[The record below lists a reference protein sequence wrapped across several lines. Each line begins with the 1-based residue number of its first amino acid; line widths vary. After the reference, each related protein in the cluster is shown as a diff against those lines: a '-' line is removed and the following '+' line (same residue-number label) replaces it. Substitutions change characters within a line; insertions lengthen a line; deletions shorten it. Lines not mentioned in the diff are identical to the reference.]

1 MLNRFRKNE
10 LGQISVLVLAIV
22 LALLGGTHLVG
33 AVAQQLVA
41 QQRLNSKAESI
52 ALAGAQELEFN
63 KQQACDVA
71 QEFGSTNFGLR
82 VECIVQSDSVEIL
95 ISEPNPSPIF
105 EAVLPNI
112 YASARAGIAP
122 EN

>member
-1 MLNRFRKNE
+1 MLIRIRRNDA
-10 LGQISVLVLAIV
+10 GQISVIVLAIS
-22 LALLGGTHLVG
+22 LALLAATYLV
-33 AVAQQLVA
+33 AVVAQLLVA

-95 ISEPNPSPIF
+95 ISEPNPSPFF

>member
-1 MLNRFRKNE
+1 MLIRIRRNDA
-10 LGQISVLVLAIV
+10 GQISVIVLAIS
-22 LALLGGTHLVG
+22 LALLAATYLV
-33 AVAQQLVA
+33 AVVAQLLVA

>member
-1 MLNRFRKNE
+1 MLIRIRRNDA
-10 LGQISVLVLAIV
+10 GQISVIVLAIS
-22 LALLGGTHLVG
+22 LALLAATYLV
-33 AVAQQLVA
+33 AVVAQLLVA

-63 KQQACDVA
+63 KQLACDVA

-105 EAVLPNI
+105 EVVLPNI